1 MMIEIDFLQ
10 YKQQLKI
17 KVEKDRRYIFDPI
30 RQKYLVLFP
39 EEFVRQL
46 VLLYLIQDK
55 AYNKNRIKVEK
66 TLKVNDRTKRCDI
79 LIYNKEVEPLLLV
92 ECKAPNVKITQ
103 ETFKQIAWYNMP
115 LQVQYLVVTNGLV
128 TYCCAMDY
136 EKQDYVFLEEIPVFE

>member
-1 MMIEIDFLQ
+1 MIEIDFLAFKSQ
-10 YKQQLKI
+10 VKI
-17 KVEKDRRYIFDPI
+17 KIEKDRRYIFDPI

-66 TLKVNDRTKRCDI
+66 TLQVNDRIKRCDI

-103 ETFKQIAWYNMP
+103 DTFKQIAWYNMP
-115 LQVQYLVVTNGLV
+115 LQVQYLVVTNGLT

-136 EKQDYVFLEEIPVFE
+136 ENQTFNFLEEIPVFE